1 MRKLKSQLFKLK
13 VDTKKELDRLIQ
25 ANISEKD
32 LSTENDDI
40 YKAVEKK
47 FRRIMK
53 LLSEFRLEP
62 E

>member
-53 LLSEFRLEP
+53 LLREFRLEP